1 MIVFPILN
9 FVLPLMLTSFIFVN
23 SQGCNECKGVDGLK
37 INEASEQDDNLNKK
51 PIQMNG
57 KVLNKNVG
65 NLN

>member
-23 SQGCNECKGVDGLK
+23 SHGCNECKGQDGLR
-37 INEASEQDDNLNKK
+37 INEVSEHDDNLNKK
-51 PIQMNG
+51 SIKMNG

-65 NLN
+65 NVN